1 MELKEAILS
10 RHSTRGYLP
19 DPVPQ
24 EVLKTVLELGT
35 RAVSAQNTQPWKF
48 AVVTGEVLKQIC
60 EANMAD
66 YDADTTP
73 DYPDAELTPLQK
85 DRARTIG
92 KQLLTSMEIAR
103 EDRERRDWWMRRGFR
118 FFDAPAVILIY
129 MDSELDETY
138 YRLEM
143 GTVAQTI
150 CFAAMTQGLGTCV
163 ENQAITWQKGI
174 REHLDLPENARLA
187 IGIAVGYPAPD
198 FAANQVVTPREDV
211 DTLTRWYGF

>member
-1 MELKEAILS
+1 MELKEAILN

-19 DPVPQ
+19 TPVPQ
-24 EVLKTVLELGT
+24 DVLKTVLELGT

-48 AVVTGEVLKQIC
+48 AVVTGELLDKIR

-73 DYPDAELTPLQK
+73 DYPDAELTPVQK

-129 MDSELDETY
+129 MDSDLDETY

-150 CFAAMTQGLGTCV
+150 CFAA
-163 ENQAITWQKGI
+163 N
-174 REHLDLPENARLA
+174 H
-187 IGIAVGYPAPD
+187 
-198 FAANQVVTPREDV
+198 VVTPREDV
-211 DTLTRWYGF
+211 DNLTTWYGF

>member
-1 MELKEAILS
+1 MELKEAILA

-19 DPVPQ
+19 TPVPQ
-24 EVLKTVLELGT
+24 DVLKTVLELGT

-48 AVVTGEVLKQIC
+48 AVVTGEVLDKIR

-73 DYPDAELTPLQK
+73 DYPDAELTPVQK

-129 MDSELDETY
+129 MDSDLDETY
-138 YRLEM
+138 YRMEM

-163 ENQAITWQKGI
+163 ENQAITWQAGI
-174 REHLDLPENARLA
+174 NKYLDLPENARLA
-187 IGIAVGYPAPD
+187 IGIAIGYPDPD
-198 FAANQVVTPREDV
+198 FAANHVVTPREDV
-211 DTLTRWYGF
+211 DNLTTWYGF